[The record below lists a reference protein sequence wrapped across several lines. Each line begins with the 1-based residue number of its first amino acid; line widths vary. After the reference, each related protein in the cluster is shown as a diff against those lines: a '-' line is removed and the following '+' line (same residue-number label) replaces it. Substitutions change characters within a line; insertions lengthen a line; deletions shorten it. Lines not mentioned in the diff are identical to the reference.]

1 MKCLKVV
8 NSVKFKEWLNGLK
21 DTELDKGFRPEDSN
35 NIVAI
40 KLGKII
46 GANYRTILRWFKDE
60 KPKVSSDL
68 LMRIFDK
75 FPKLKFD
82 DLGVKEYDETEPNV
96 FSKRFNELLKE
107 KNISINDISK
117 KLNVDKSAVSHWK
130 NGKNIPTMDKL
141 IELAKLFKVNV
152 EYLAGTSNIK
162 SIENL
167 DQKVIQLL
175 NVLSE
180 NNPNTLV
187 EFYGELY
194 TIQELEENYFDI
206 SKILINNKLLG
217 ILRDE
222 ITRVVE
228 YHINYSTYNSFE
240 NTINEREGLGQTVS
254 YIQNCSARDIAH
266 LNINKAIDEAFDNF
280 VNQELMDAG
289 LSTTDIDRP
298 DIYHINKVKKIKKK
312 SDEK

>member
-1 MKCLKVV
+1 MKSLKLV
-8 NSVKFKEWLNGLK
+8 NSAKFKNWLNELRN
-21 DTELDKGFRPEDSN
+21 TELEKGFYPEDSN
-35 NIVAI
+35 NMVAI

-46 GANYRTILRWFKDE
+46 NLSHRTIMRWFSDE
-60 KPKVSSDL
+60 KLNISSKSL
-68 LMRIFDK
+68 TNIFYA
-75 FPKLKFD
+75 FPNLKYD
-82 DLGVKEYDETEPNV
+82 DLGVKEIDEIDPKI
-96 FSKRFNELLKE
+96 FSNRFNELIKE
-107 KNISINDISK
+107 KNISINDICK

-175 NVLSE
+175 NILSE

-187 EFYGELY
+187 EFYGKLY

-240 NTINEREGLGQTVS
+240 NTINERECLGQTVS

-298 DIYHINKVKKIKKK
+298 DIYHIKQGEKK
-312 SDEK
+312 

>member
-1 MKCLKVV
+1 MKSLKLV
-8 NSVKFKEWLNGLK
+8 NSAKFKNWLNELRN
-21 DTELDKGFRPEDSN
+21 TELEKGFYPEDSN
-35 NIVAI
+35 NMVAI

-46 GANYRTILRWFKDE
+46 NLSHRTIMRWFSDE
-60 KPKVSSDL
+60 KLNISSKSL
-68 LMRIFDK
+68 TNIFYA
-75 FPKLKFD
+75 FPNLKYD
-82 DLGVKEYDETEPNV
+82 DLGVKEIDEIDPKI
-96 FSKRFNELLKE
+96 FSNRFNELIKE
-107 KNISINDISK
+107 KNISINDICK

-175 NVLSE
+175 NILSE

-187 EFYGELY
+187 EFYGKLY

-240 NTINEREGLGQTVS
+240 NTINERECLGQTVS

-280 VNQELMDAG
+280 VNQKLMDAG

>member
-8 NSVKFKEWLNGLK
+8 NSVKFKGWLNGLK

-35 NIVAI
+35 NMVAI

-46 GANYRTILRWFKDE
+46 GANYRTILWWFKDE
-60 KPKVSSDL
+60 KTKVSSDL
-68 LMRIFDK
+68 LMKIFCA
-75 FPKLKFD
+75 FPNLKYD
-82 DLGVKEYDETEPNV
+82 DLGVKAYDEIEPNA
-96 FSKRFNELLKE
+96 FSKRFNEFLKE
-107 KNISINDISK
+107 KNISTNDICE

-162 SIENL
+162 SIENIDKKIL
-167 DQKVIQLL
+167 QT
-175 NVLSE
+175 LSE
-180 NNPNTLV
+180 NDPNTLV
-187 EFYGELY
+187 EFYGETY
-194 TIQELEENYFDI
+194 TIQELEENYYDI
-206 SKILINNKLLG
+206 SKLLINNRFLG

-228 YHINYSTYNSFE
+228 YYINHSTYNSFE
-240 NTINEREGLGQTVS
+240 NTINEREVLGQTVS

-266 LNINKAIDEAFDNF
+266 LNIHRAIDEVFDNF

-289 LSTTDIDRP
+289 LSSTDIDRP
-298 DIYHINKVKKIKKK
+298 DKYHIEKLKTKKKK
-312 SDEK
+312 SGDK

>member
-1 MKCLKVV
+1 MKSLKLV
-8 NSVKFKEWLNGLK
+8 NSVKFKNWLNELRN
-21 DTELDKGFRPEDSN
+21 TELEKGFYPEDSN
-35 NIVAI
+35 NMIAI
-40 KLGKII
+40 KLEKII
-46 GANYRTILRWFKDE
+46 SANYRTILRWFNDE
-60 KPKVSSDL
+60 KTKVSSKSL
-68 LMRIFDK
+68 TNIFYA
-75 FPKLKFD
+75 FPNLKYD
-82 DLGVKEYDETEPNV
+82 DLGVKEIDEIEPKI
-96 FSKRFNELLKE
+96 FSNRFNELIKE
-107 KNISINDISK
+107 KNTSTNDICE

-130 NGKNIPTMDKL
+130 SGKNTPTMDKL

-162 SIENL
+162 SIENIDKRIL
-167 DQKVIQLL
+167 QVIQT
-175 NVLSE
+175 LSE
-180 NNPNTLV
+180 NDPNTLV
-187 EFYGELY
+187 EFCGEYY
-194 TIQELEENYFDI
+194 TIQEIEENYYDI
-206 SKILINNKLLG
+206 SKLLMNNKFLG

-240 NTINEREGLGQTVS
+240 NTINERECLGQTVS